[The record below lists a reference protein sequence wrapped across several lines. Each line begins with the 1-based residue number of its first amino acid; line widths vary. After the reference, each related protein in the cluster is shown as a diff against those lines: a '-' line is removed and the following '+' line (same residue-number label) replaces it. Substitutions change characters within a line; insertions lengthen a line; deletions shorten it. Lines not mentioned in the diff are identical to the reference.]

1 MKLRTGFVSNSS
13 SSSFVIGKYFMTQK
27 QIEEFSALVKL
38 FGQAN
43 YDNDVEVPIEFK
55 DYLIEADENT
65 YINED
70 DKYFYGTIG
79 HVHYETMIQFMHKYN
94 LETKY
99 SVE

>member
-1 MKLRTGFVSNSS
+1 
-13 SSSFVIGKYFMTQK
+13 MTQE
-27 QIEEFSALVKL
+27 QIKEFSSLVKL

-43 YDNDVEVPIEFK
+43 YDNNDEALITFK
-55 DYLIEADENT
+55 DYLIECDENT

-79 HVHYETMIQFMHKYN
+79 QVHYEIMRQFMEKHK

-99 SVE
+99 SVG